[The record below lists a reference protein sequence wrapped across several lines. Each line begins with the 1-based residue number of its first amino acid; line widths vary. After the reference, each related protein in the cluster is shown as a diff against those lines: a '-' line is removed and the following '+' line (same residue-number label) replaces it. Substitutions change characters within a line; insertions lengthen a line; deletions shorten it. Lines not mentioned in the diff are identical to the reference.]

1 MVLIDVLDETVTLVT
16 PVLLKVAVFVGT
28 LGGVQLPGVF
38 QSLVAPSQVASWA
51 WAVFGTRIATAL
63 KQTLASSA
71 ARLKAVRAAAGA
83 IRIALPRIA
92 ARGAAGAAARVSCG
106 RPYERIPQPL
116 RAARAALP
124 PKRPLRPARTN
135 NRPAA
140 NATGGTG
147 NDQFAVEPL
156 GADCRRLWLSRHA
169 VRPSTSHWRVDAC
182 GHGDGRTLELLLE
195 HLERPASLP
204 APER

>member
-1 MVLIDVLDETVTLVT
+1 MVLIDVLDEMVTLVT

-92 ARGAAGAAARVSCG
+92 ARGAPGAGAPVSGG
-106 RPYERIPQPL
+106 RAYNPTPHPRGGPP
-116 RAARAALP
+116 AALP
-124 PKRPLRPARTN
+124 QNRPPRPAQTK
-135 NRPAA
+135 NRPAP
-140 NATGGTG
+140 NAGGEPG
-147 NDQFAVEPL
+147 NNNSAVEPL
-156 GADCRRLWLSRHA
+156 GGDCRRLWFSRHA
-169 VRPSTSHWRVDAC
+169 VRPST
-182 GHGDGRTLELLLE
+182 
-195 HLERPASLP
+195 
-204 APER
+204 

>member
-1 MVLIDVLDETVTLVT
+1 MVLIDVLDEMVTLVT

-38 QSLVAPSQVASWA
+38 QSLIAPSQVAFWA

-92 ARGAAGAAARVSCG
+92 ARGAAARVGSER

-124 PKRPLRPARTN
+124 PKRPLRPADEHCPRGQ
-135 NRPAA
+135 RYGRSRLRSIRGGGSWCGLPPPVAFSPRRLAA
-140 NATGGTG
+140 AA
-147 NDQFAVEPL
+147 QHEPL
-156 GADCRRLWLSRHA
+156 
-169 VRPSTSHWRVDAC
+169 AC
-182 GHGDGRTLELLLE
+182 
-195 HLERPASLP
+195 
-204 APER
+204 

>member
-92 ARGAAGAAARVSCG
+92 ARGVAGAAARVVCE

-124 PKRPLRPARTN
+124 PKRPLRPADEHCPRGQRYGR
-135 NRPAA
+135 NRVRSIR
-140 NATGGTG
+140 GGG
-147 NDQFAVEPL
+147 SWCGLPPPVAFPPRRSAQHEPL
-156 GADCRRLWLSRHA
+156 
-169 VRPSTSHWRVDAC
+169 AC
-182 GHGDGRTLELLLE
+182 
-195 HLERPASLP
+195 
-204 APER
+204 

>member
-71 ARLKAVRAAAGA
+71 ARLKAVGAAAGA

-92 ARGAAGAAARVSCG
+92 ARGAAGAAARVVCE
-106 RPYERIPQPL
+106 RPPYERIPQPL

-124 PKRPLRPARTN
+124 PKRPLRPADEHCPRGQRYGR
-135 NRPAA
+135 NRVRSIRGGGSWCGLPPPVAFSPRRLAA
-140 NATGGTG
+140 AA
-147 NDQFAVEPL
+147 QHEPL
-156 GADCRRLWLSRHA
+156 
-169 VRPSTSHWRVDAC
+169 AC
-182 GHGDGRTLELLLE
+182 
-195 HLERPASLP
+195 
-204 APER
+204 